1 MKRRLCLAIL
11 KGGTGRESRS
21 SIYTA
26 EAPLTVFL
34 RGESVEASVKRKK
47 VEDNL
52 FLKITHISVLINSS
66 CCKTDRSTST
76 SVAVCLK
83 FCT

>member
-11 KGGTGRESRS
+11 KGGTGSESHS

-34 RGESVEASVKRKK
+34 RGESVEASVKSEK
-47 VEDNL
+47 VEDSL
-52 FLKITHISVLINSS
+52 
-66 CCKTDRSTST
+66 
-76 SVAVCLK
+76 
-83 FCT
+83 

>member
-21 SIYTA
+21 YIYTA

-34 RGESVEASVKRKK
+34 RGESVEASVKSKK

-52 FLKITHISVLINSS
+52 LKNHTH
-66 CCKTDRSTST
+66 KRSDQ
-76 SVAVCLK
+76 
-83 FCT
+83 